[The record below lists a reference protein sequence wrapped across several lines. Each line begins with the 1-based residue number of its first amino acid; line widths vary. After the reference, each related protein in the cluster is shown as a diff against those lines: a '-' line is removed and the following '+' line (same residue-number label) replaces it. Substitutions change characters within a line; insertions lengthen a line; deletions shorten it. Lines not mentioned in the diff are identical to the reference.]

1 MGISHMKQKANDDG
15 HQILKHNSR
24 RKIETSLWTPEKI
37 KIGKEKK
44 CKMRETFNHRNKI
57 IYWLK

>member
-24 RKIETSLWTPEKI
+24 RKTETSLWTQEKI

-44 CKMRETFNHRNKI
+44 CKMR
-57 IYWLK
+57 